1 MSSLLDLSEARRQ
14 GEQVTTAAVE
24 RLRSNA
30 LGGLRRSIGVE
41 GEPPPPCTDAAVAY
55 VNPDSIVRSVHSDLA
70 SMLVGGLASLL
81 LQMLHPLAMAG
92 VATHSDYKND
102 PLGRLGRTA
111 RFVGVT
117 TFGSAEDAAFA
128 IEMVKRI
135 HQHVTGETRDG
146 VAYRASDPALL
157 TWVHVAEVRSFLSA
171 SLAYGPSDLALDDQ
185 DAYVRDMAP
194 VALDLGAT
202 EVPRSV
208 EEIDA
213 YLAAVR
219 PQLRFT
225 SEARQARNFVL
236 RGVGRWPH
244 ELAAYGILVS
254 AAVGILPSWAARQL
268 RLPLVPL
275 VDRLAVRPAALA
287 LCASL
292 RWTTSG
298 PNHVA
303 MVSPPSIA
311 TTWPV
316 T

>member
-1 MSSLLDLSEARRQ
+1 MSALPDLSEARRH

-24 RLRSNA
+24 RLRLNA

-41 GEPPPPCTDAAVAY
+41 GEPPPPCTDPSVAY
-55 VNPDSIVRSVHSDLA
+55 VDPNSIVRVVHSDLA

-117 TFGSAEDAAFA
+117 TFGSREEATDA
-128 IEMVKRI
+128 IEIVKRI
-135 HQHVTGETRDG
+135 HSFVTGTTSDG
-146 VAYRASDPALL
+146 QEYRASDPALL

-171 SLAYGPSDLALDDQ
+171 SLAYGPISLDPEDQ
-185 DAYVRDMAP
+185 DSYVRDMAP
-194 VALDLGAT
+194 VARDLGAT
-202 EVPRSV
+202 EVPRTV
-208 EEIDA
+208 DEIEN
-213 YLAAVR
+213 YLATIR

-225 SEARQARNFVL
+225 RDARNARNFVL

-254 AAVGILPSWAARQL
+254 AAIGTLPPWAARQL
-268 RLPLVPL
+268 RLPAVPL
-275 VDRLAVRPAALA
+275 VDRLAVRPAAMA

-292 RWTTSG
+292 RWTTSA
-298 PNHVA
+298 PPQVA

-311 TTWPV
+311 TT
-316 T
+316 